1 MNAPPHVLLR
11 TLSLPAPGEAS
22 APLAHSCLDD
32 GERAR
37 AAGFVGTRAR
47 LRYVTAHVALR
58 HVLAE
63 YTGTE
68 PALLRFGRERISGHM
83 EGRPRGRPVLLGLP
97 ARPHF
102 SLSHSHDLIMIA
114 VADVPVGLDVQ
125 RVPPPGTVDAL
136 LPRLHPDESEGLL
149 GVPPAGRTV
158 AFTRLWTRK
167 EAYLK
172 GLGTGLARGTAT
184 DCLLEGARTPPPAG
198 WYVRDVP
205 VPSGYAAATSAR
217 HPVSPK
223 P

>member
-11 TLSLPAPGEAS
+11 TLSLPPPGEPS

-37 AAGFVGTRAR
+37 AAAFVGTRAR
-47 LRYVTAHVALR
+47 LRYLTAHVALR

-63 YTGTE
+63 HTGTD
-68 PALLRFGRERISGHM
+68 PARLRFGREGAGGDA

-97 ARPHF
+97 EGPHF

-114 VADVPVGLDVQ
+114 VAAVPVGLDVQ

-136 LPRLHPDESEGLL
+136 LPRLHPEESEALRGI
-149 GVPPAGRTV
+149 PPAGRTA

-172 GLGTGLARGTAT
+172 GLGTGLARGTAL

-198 WYVRDVP
+198 WHVHDVP
-205 VPSGYAAATSAR
+205 APPGYAAATAAR
-217 HPVSPK
+217 HL
-223 P
+223 